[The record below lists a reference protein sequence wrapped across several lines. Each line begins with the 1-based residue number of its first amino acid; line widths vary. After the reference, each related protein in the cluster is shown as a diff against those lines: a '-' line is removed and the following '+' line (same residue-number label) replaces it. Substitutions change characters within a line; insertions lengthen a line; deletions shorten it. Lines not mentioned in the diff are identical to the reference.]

1 MCRQTSRRNNII
13 NQNKTLMKHFLTSV
27 LVTLAIASAT
37 SQSFTP
43 AKSLNVYM
51 QAGMRAFSAKEFN
64 SATSLSPSVVPGIGG
79 GAIWQINKIQF
90 GAEFTYLDGKKDT
103 EDFSSVLSGINA
115 HLLVGYGVDL
125 SDRMR
130 ISLQTGFGYNLHH
143 LTVTN
148 LAYTGDARLNS
159 TIYHNMGYSLPTSIW
174 LQRRSENGV
183 FTGLRAG
190 YNIPVGSSEWRYIEG
205 ARTEVYT
212 AAADGFYFQL
222 VFGGLLN
229 LNGKKS

>member
-1 MCRQTSRRNNII
+1 MNLSAIAGSNFI
-13 NQNKTLMKHFLTSV
+13 NQNKTRMKNLLTSLLVV
-27 LVTLAIASAT
+27 LALGTAT
-37 SQSFTP
+37 GQSITP
-43 AKSLNVYM
+43 AKSLNIYM

-64 SATSLSPSVVPGIGG
+64 STTSLSPSLLPGIGG
-79 GAIWQINKIQF
+79 GAIWQVNHLQF

-103 EDFSSVLSGINA
+103 EEISSVLSGINA
-115 HLLVGYGVDL
+115 HVLVGYGVDL
-125 SDRMR
+125 GDRMR
-130 ISLQTGFGYNLHH
+130 ISFQTGFGYNLHH

-159 TIYHNMGYSLPTSIW
+159 TIYHNMGYSLPTSVW

-190 YNIPVGSSEWRYIEG
+190 YNIPVGASEWRYIEG
-205 ARTEVYT
+205 SRTEVYT

-229 LNGKKS
+229 LNGKRP